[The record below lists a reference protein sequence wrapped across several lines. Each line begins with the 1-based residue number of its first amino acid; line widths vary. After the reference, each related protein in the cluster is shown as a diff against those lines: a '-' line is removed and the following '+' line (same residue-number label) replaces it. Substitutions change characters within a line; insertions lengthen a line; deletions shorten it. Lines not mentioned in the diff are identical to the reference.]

1 MREQGMYSWGN
12 PWFRWSVV
20 SLAALTVVSLL
31 VGFVWLPSVH
41 GDFSAQ
47 GLWASICRAAG
58 VPTTWS
64 DGCCRREER
73 AAGNQ
78 CRARAQHGPGRR
90 QLRRWDVAQP
100 WP

>member
-20 SLAALTVVSLL
+20 SLAALTVASML

-58 VPTTWS
+58 RPDDLV
-64 DGCCRREER
+64 RRQR
-73 AAGNQ
+73 AASRSVPQATNVVLERSMARVGGQ
-78 CRARAQHGPGRR
+78 CSVGRGAR
-90 QLRRWDVAQP
+90 